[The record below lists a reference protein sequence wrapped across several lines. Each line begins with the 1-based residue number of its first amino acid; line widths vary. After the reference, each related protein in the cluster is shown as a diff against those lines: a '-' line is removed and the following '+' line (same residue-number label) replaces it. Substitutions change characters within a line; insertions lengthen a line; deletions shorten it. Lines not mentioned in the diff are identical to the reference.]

1 MNRNRLELRL
11 FTLAYLLAWTML
23 ACPGQAHAA
32 AEIAVAVLD
41 FEANQA
47 KGLDN
52 NAGAMIAAL
61 LSARLSGVDGIGLV
75 DRTALDRTME
85 EQALSLSGMV
95 DAQTAT
101 RVGRLVGAHV
111 LVTGRAFTIS
121 SKLIVTARLIATETG
136 NFYAVAEEGAAGA
149 EIADLVSKLAQK
161 MNRVLTERRKE
172 FVGGAPL
179 RKAPDLVAEVMQ
191 ALSGMTLP
199 RVAVRVQ
206 ETLLDVEMR
215 DSVAADE
222 LTSLLLAL
230 NLQVIQAADP
240 HPPTTLQ
247 EYLSNSSASVDSLG
261 VDVIIFG
268 KAAGEF
274 GLRTGDLVSAKGEVK
289 FTAVETVTKRV
300 LAVSEARQKGIDVVV
315 DGAATQAVAAATRE
329 SARDFVPKVVRAW
342 NQKP

>member
-1 MNRNRLELRL
+1 MNRNRLKVRL

-32 AEIAVAVLD
+32 AEIAVVVLD
-41 FEANQA
+41 FEVSQA

-52 NAGAMIAAL
+52 NAGVMIAAL

-75 DRTALDRTME
+75 DRAALDQTME
-85 EQALSLSGMV
+85 EQALSLAGMV

-121 SKLIVTARLIATETG
+121 SKLIVTARLTATETG
-136 NFYAVAEEGAAGA
+136 NLYAVVEEGPAGA

-161 MNRVLTERRKE
+161 INRLLTERRKE
-172 FVGGAPL
+172 FIAVAPL
-179 RKAPDLVAEVMQ
+179 RKAPDLVVEVMQ

-199 RVAVRVQ
+199 RVVVQ
-206 ETLLDVEMR
+206 VEETLLGVEAQ
-215 DSVAADE
+215 DSVAASE

-230 NLQVIQAADP
+230 NLRVIQAADP
-240 HPPTTLQ
+240 RPPATLQ
-247 EYLSNSSASVDSLG
+247 EYLSDSSSSADSSG

-289 FTAVETVTKRV
+289 FTAVETATKRV
-300 LAVSEARQKGIDVVV
+300 LAVSEARQKGIDVVA
-315 DGAATQAVAAATRE
+315 DGAATQAIAAATRE
-329 SARDFVPKVVRAW
+329 SARDFVPKAVRAW